1 MSSRMLV
8 VAAAILLASSPVS
21 AHAAHVWRA
30 ERLPLAGNH
39 DAGAAGH
46 PATMSVSVDIDA
58 NRMRVD
64 LEGDDAA
71 STSHV
76 VRIVGPHR
84 DARDDGVRF
93 RGPVAPGG
101 HVDWKFEET
110 EQSEILGGRM
120 VLDVE
125 DPNGEPLLHGRIER
139 LMDTPD
145 RTSTTLLTAL
155 ALGFAFLSV
164 IVVTT
169 QRKAEPLG

>member
-1 MSSRMLV
+1 MSFRIV
-8 VAAAILLASSPVS
+8 FAAAAILLACSPVS

-30 ERLPLAGNH
+30 ERLPLAG
-39 DAGAAGH
+39 DRFAGAGGNA
-46 PATMSVSVDIDA
+46 ATMSVAVDIDA

-71 STSHV
+71 STAHV
-76 VRIVGPHR
+76 ERIVGPHR
-84 DARDDGVRF
+84 DAQDDGVRF
-93 RGPVAPGG
+93 RGEVGAGG

-145 RTSTTLLTAL
+145 RASTTLLTAL

-169 QRKAEPLG
+169 QRKAEPLA